1 MLIGRDDVLPKGYV
15 RSPWAAKGGEG
26 AWNLV
31 PSQSKLCH
39 VICVET
45 IIDKWVNIHLQTLN
59 HIIRHAIT
67 RLVIKMIPM
76 WAWQGGKKLLTKNP
90 QTCIQ
95 QKLQLHK
102 LSRTQPLPTVFYNK
116 NPLSSINTHS
126 WGIIQHLSHW
136 WFCDR
141 DILINKVKYIINV
154 SDWKLMVM
162 SKDTDLKGL
171 IKVGNI

>member
-31 PSQSKLCH
+31 PSQSKLCP

-45 IIDKWVNIHLQTLN
+45 IIDKWVNIYLQTLG
-59 HIIRHAIT
+59 HM

-76 WAWQGGKKLLTKNP
+76 WRWQGKKTNKNNHRY
-90 QTCIQ
+90 QCIQ